1 MPVRLATVGTSLQK
15 NAYRFC
21 DRTMRRIKKSVVG
34 FIAIRAFDVFEKR
47 FVRQIFLVRLSK
59 TAVRRRCVTKPHS
72 NPTILRGRSRS
83 PVDAIDDGPGLKDM
97 MDQRCFNSGLSA
109 RFLNVGL
116 LLAALLLGA
125 QRVDAATLDEVAERY
140 RPYMIEGIG
149 QALAGAR
156 NLRASVAA
164 KDLAGAKKAWLSARA
179 GWERSEVFTAG
190 FVPELDA
197 QIDAWPNADTGFHAI
212 EAKLFGAGRTDVDS
226 ETDALVDHLSDLH
239 GKLHNMPLTA
249 QGLLDGTTRLVYEV
263 GESKADGG
271 ESRISGTSLD
281 DMRNNVAGIR
291 FAYRTIF
298 AEALVSAD
306 RKLADVVSGRVGE
319 LERLVAVADLQHVD
333 IPKLRRAS
341 EELVVALQGAST
353 RLGLQRPTLEAAS
366 R

>member
-1 MPVRLATVGTSLQK
+1 
-15 NAYRFC
+15 
-21 DRTMRRIKKSVVG
+21 
-34 FIAIRAFDVFEKR
+34 
-47 FVRQIFLVRLSK
+47 
-59 TAVRRRCVTKPHS
+59 
-72 NPTILRGRSRS
+72 
-83 PVDAIDDGPGLKDM
+83 M

-109 RFLNVGL
+109 RFLNAGL

-125 QRVDAATLDEVAERY
+125 QRADAATLDEVAERY

-156 NLRASVAA
+156 NLRTSVAA

-226 ETDALVDHLSDLH
+226 EAMGLVEHLNDLH
-239 GKLHNMPLTA
+239 GKLKDIKLTP
-249 QGLLDGTTRLVYEV
+249 QGLLDGTVRLAYEV

-281 DMRNNVAGIR
+281 DMRNNIAGID
-291 FAYRTIF
+291 FAYHTIF
-298 AEALVSAD
+298 SAALNTVDGKLDEMVTNRIEQLEAI
-306 RKLADVVSGRVGE
+306 
-319 LERLVAVADLQHVD
+319 VATPDLPHVNIADLRQT
-333 IPKLRRAS
+333 S
-341 EELVVALQGAST
+341 EEL
-353 RLGLQRPTLEAAS
+353 
-366 R
+366 